1 MFLNYDIN
9 NGLSVNSYRF
19 PGAVACADILD
30 FCDSVQNEQ
39 NAVLSFDDMQDCLDQ
54 LQDDFAVKNSN
65 LKTGTLERIF
75 DFIVDSLGEL

>member
-39 NAVLSFDDMQDCLDQ
+39 NAVLSSVDDMQNCLDQ
-54 LQDDFAVKNSN
+54 LQDNFAVKNSN
-65 LKTGTLERIF
+65 LKTETLERIF
-75 DFIVDSLGEL
+75 DFIVDL